1 MRILVFDTET
11 TGLPPNNDRSVNNGN
26 LQLWPYIMQLSYI
39 VHDTEKGENVEIFD
53 TIIDIPDDAVISEK
67 SIEIHKITREKSR
80 ELGNDI
86 KTSLLFFFTSLADVD
101 LLVGH
106 NITFDLNMVYA
117 EIMRCPELIKYIPLL
132 EEKRKFC
139 TMKESTA
146 FCCIPL
152 KNSNSYNSEQ
162 LVAGILLIKKCKNTE
177 YIFDNIM
184 KILYCNPLIIT
195 DFYNNDISNN
205 NDFITNRHDQ
215 SIISLAI
222 KEFGENIK
230 VIPKDETWFEPFGNN
245 ESLKYPF
252 WATRLR
258 I

>member
-1 MRILVFDTET
+1 MKSIFIFRRDFRIFDNH
-11 TGLPPNNDRSVNNGN
+11 GLIKCFEESDEVLLIFIFTPEQITKNKYFSSNSFQFLIESLEDLNDELKKYNA
-26 LQLWPYIMQLSYI
+26 QIYFYF
-39 VHDTEKGENVEIFD
+39 GENVEILD

-86 KTSLLFFFTSLADVD
+86 RSSLLFFFTSLADAD

-139 TMKESTA
+139 TMKETVA

-152 KNSNSYNSEQ
+152 KNSNSYNR
-162 LVAGILLIKKCKNTE
+162 LKNLKKKTILNKN
-177 YIFDNIM
+177 
-184 KILYCNPLIIT
+184 P
-195 DFYNNDISNN
+195 
-205 NDFITNRHDQ
+205 
-215 SIISLAI
+215 
-222 KEFGENIK
+222 
-230 VIPKDETWFEPFGNN
+230 
-245 ESLKYPF
+245 
-252 WATRLR
+252 
-258 I
+258 

>member
-1 MRILVFDTET
+1 MNILHLISYGNDNFKNSKVRLFDECIESKFFH
-11 TGLPPNNDRSVNNGN
+11 NINIYNYNDLDTNF
-26 LQLWPYIMQLSYI
+26 
-39 VHDTEKGENVEIFD
+39 VHDFEKIFRYPRGNGYWIWKPYLIKKKLEEINDGEIVIYLDAGCTLNKYATNKFNEYIELLNNYNIVCFNSGYPEKNYTTNEIF
-53 TIIDIPDDAVISEK
+53 K
-67 SIEIHKITREKSR
+67 Q
-80 ELGNDI
+80 
-86 KTSLLFFFTSLADVD
+86 F
-101 LLVGH
+101 
-106 NITFDLNMVYA
+106 NIN
-117 EIMRCPELIKYIPLL
+117 E
-132 EEKRKFC
+132 
-139 TMKESTA
+139 
-146 FCCIPL
+146 
-152 KNSNSYNSEQ
+152 NSNSYNSEQ
-162 LVAGILLIKKCKNTE
+162 LIATALLIKKCKNTE

-230 VIPKDETWFEPFGNN
+230 VIPKDETWFVPFGNN

-252 WATRLR
+252 WATKLR

>member
-39 VHDTEKGENVEIFD
+39 VHDTEKGESVEIFD
-53 TIIDIPDDAVISEK
+53 TIIDIPDHAVISEK

-86 KTSLLFFFTSLADVD
+86 KTSLLFFFTSLADAD

-152 KNSNSYNSEQ
+152 KNSNSYNSLKQ
-162 LVAGILLIKKCKNTE
+162 PRLVELYQKLFNGETPEGLHNSMNDVTATLRC
-177 YIFDNIM
+177 FM
-184 KILYCNPLIIT
+184 KLRYGL
-195 DFYNNDISNN
+195 DI
-205 NDFITNRHDQ
+205 Q
-215 SIISLAI
+215 ST
-222 KEFGENIK
+222 FGK
-230 VIPKDETWFEPFGNN
+230 G
-245 ESLKYPF
+245 
-252 WATRLR
+252 
-258 I
+258 